1 MPFILLLRLAQ
12 FLQAYFR
19 CRIILNMKFVI
30 AFLLSG
36 FILNNSSAQI
46 ADPVIHAERSFA
58 SHALT
63 HSTKS
68 AFLQYMDSTA
78 IVFARGNA
86 VNAKRFWNRM
96 PESPMKLIW
105 GPAIAGMNE
114 AGDFGFT
121 TGPYQMKPHLSD
133 TAAVLGFGQYAT
145 VWKKNSN
152 GEWKFLVDLGIEVPA
167 PTNHP
172 DNVQVISLKQK
183 SKKLS
188 AAPDSAI
195 QLDIDFNKGL
205 LAEGKSYW
213 NKACM
218 ATSIFNLTGH
228 SPIMGADAITRFT
241 ELFPA
246 NAQLIPADGQFAA
259 DQQSAVTYGIT
270 ELNGKKDGYFRFW
283 QATEKG
289 WKIILQVITFGK

>member
-1 MPFILLLRLAQ
+1 MRDFFFLLLSV
-12 FLQAYFR
+12 FF
-19 CRIILNMKFVI
+19 F
-30 AFLLSG
+30 
-36 FILNNSSAQI
+36 NNVSAQN
-46 ADPVIHAERSFA
+46 AGPVISAERSFA
-58 SHALT
+58 AHALT

-86 VNAKRFWNRM
+86 VNAKRFWSRM

-121 TGPYQMKPHLSD
+121 TGPYKMQQQLSD

-145 VWKKNSN
+145 VWKKNAA

-167 PTNHP
+167 STNQP

-183 SKKLS
+183 NKKRS

-195 QLDIDFNKGL
+195 QLDIDLNKGL
-205 LAEGKSYW
+205 LTEGKSYW
-213 NKACM
+213 NKVCTA
-218 ATSIFNLTGH
+218 ATIFNLTGH
-228 SPIMGADAITRFT
+228 YPMMGSDAIARFL
-241 ELFPA
+241 EKFPESA
-246 NAQLIPADGQFAA
+246 KLSPAGGQFAT

-283 QATEKG
+283 QATDKG
-289 WKIILQVITFGK
+289 WKIVLQVITFGK